1 MCTDS
6 NGKATNTTAYS
17 WSDIGWFWDAQYIV
31 FCPLFFS
38 DQLTSLA
45 SKVETAQGDIYMQT
59 TIDYWRPIRARTML
73 YETYHWEEMVSN
85 PVCIAIPTTP
95 MKFLGSLW
103 MTRYSPSFL
112 SSILHKS

>member
-59 TIDYWRPIRARTML
+59 TINYWRPIRARTMF
-73 YETYHWEEMVSN
+73 YESYHWEEMVSN
-85 PVCIAIPTTP
+85 PVCIDHTYDSDEIFGLALDDQVLSLIP
-95 MKFLGSLW
+95 KFH
-103 MTRYSPSFL
+103 TA
-112 SSILHKS
+112 